1 MWTTIALL
9 SVLAAAPAESGLS
22 LTHVRS
28 TYGLLGPQRRDETV
42 APGDIYFVCFDID
55 GMRVDSEGKVRYSM
69 AIDLSEDSGRSL
81 FRRPAKEQEARASLG
96 GNSVPAYARLDVGL
110 DTPPGDYRMK
120 VTVKDLAS
128 GQEQSLSRDFKVLAK
143 NFALVRTTVT
153 LDADAQYPA
162 AVFARGQ
169 GVWVHSSAVGFT
181 RGKGKKP
188 DVVFE
193 LRVLDD
199 NGRPTLGKATTGAPP
214 QDLPENLLGLP
225 MAFPLTLNLP
235 GKFTVE
241 LQATDRISGK
251 KARISFPIVVQNADV
266 K

>member
-9 SVLAAAPAESGLS
+9 SILAAAPAESGLS
-22 LTHVRS
+22 LAHVRS
-28 TYGLLGPQRRDETV
+28 THGLLGPQRRDETV

-55 GMRVDSEGKVRYSM
+55 GMRVDAEGKVRYSM
-69 AIDLSEDSGRSL
+69 AIDLSDGSGRVV
-81 FRRPAKEQEARASLG
+81 FRQAAKEQEARASLG
-96 GNSVPAYARLDVGL
+96 GDSVPAYARLNVGL

-120 VTVKDLAS
+120 ITVKDLAS
-128 GQEQSLSRDFKVLAK
+128 GQEQSLSRDFKVLGK
-143 NFALVRTTVT
+143 SFALVRTAVT
-153 LDADAQYPA
+153 LDADAHYPA

-181 RGKGKKP
+181 RGRGKKP

-193 LRVLDD
+193 MRVLDD
-199 NGRPTLGKATTGAPP
+199 AGRPTLAKAVTGAPP
-214 QDLPENLLGLP
+214 QDLPEDLSGLP
-225 MAFPLTLNLP
+225 MAFPLTLNRP

-241 LQATDRISGK
+241 LQATDRLSGK
-251 KARISFPIVVQNADV
+251 KAKTSFPIVVQNADV